1 MDFKKTFLMENIVG
15 GKIVFYL
22 GICEKRMA
30 KKNTKKTDLYKMKA
44 KSAILRSDK
53 AECKGYLLSTLL

>member
-22 GICEKRMA
+22 SICEKRMA
-30 KKNTKKTDLYKMKA
+30 KKKYQENRP
-44 KSAILRSDK
+44 I
-53 AECKGYLLSTLL
+53 